1 MCRFEEGERED
12 ILDEDWYLKNENEEF
27 FEDKVTLENAG
38 LQDLHLHRDLNKQRL
53 YHFGVKH
60 LKVIPY
66 INQQL
71 RSIRR
76 SLNDSNANDFEI
88 TYDIQLVK
96 NAS

>member
-1 MCRFEEGERED
+1 MCRFEEGD

>member
-1 MCRFEEGERED
+1 MKASKKILD

>member
-1 MCRFEEGERED
+1 MCRFEEGD

-27 FEDKVTLENAG
+27 FEDKVTLENTG